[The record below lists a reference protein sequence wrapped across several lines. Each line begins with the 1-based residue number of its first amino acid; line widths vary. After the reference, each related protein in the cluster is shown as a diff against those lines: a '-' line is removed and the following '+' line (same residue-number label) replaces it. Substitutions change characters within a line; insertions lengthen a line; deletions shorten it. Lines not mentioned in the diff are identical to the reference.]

1 MEVDKLGDFVL
12 AQVIASFVGQR
23 GDSLSGLPHLE
34 GGEGGVLVEGSK
46 PCLTLLTTDVQYIQR
61 VALST
66 HPVRKDVQTVSQDL
80 GMLLQLLD
88 FVRYAALSRLRQ
100 GRG

>member
-1 MEVDKLGDFVL
+1 MEVDELGDFVL

-23 GDSLSGLPHLE
+23 GDSLSSLPHLE
-34 GGEGGVLVEGSK
+34 GGGGVLVEGSK
-46 PCLTLLTTDVQYIQR
+46 PCLTLLATDVQYIQR